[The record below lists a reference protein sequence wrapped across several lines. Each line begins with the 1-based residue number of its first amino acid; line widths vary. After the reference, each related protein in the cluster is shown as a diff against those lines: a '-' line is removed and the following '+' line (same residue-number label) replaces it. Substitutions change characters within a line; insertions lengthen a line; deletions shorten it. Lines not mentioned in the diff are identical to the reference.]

1 MEDFYFNRRFAL
13 KALLAGTA
21 APFIASS
28 HAFAASV
35 SCGDQIVRVA
45 GMAAPDTL
53 NPFATWSSF
62 WPTTF
67 TYDFLVGVDAQRH
80 PERLGFAKEWSV
92 DDKELSWTFKI
103 WPGMKWSDGK
113 HATAKDV
120 AFTYEY
126 LKNSIG
132 MPDELDVGWN
142 NTTGLE
148 QVESIEVVDE
158 TTLRIITKIPTRWP
172 LDNTIMIVPEHI
184 WSSVSYADARGTFRN
199 DPPLVGTGP
208 MIVSEFQQG
217 QFARLTPNAHFR
229 KGQPKTAG
237 LIFSFFPSADSIAQ
251 GLKSGT
257 LDYGMNLTAAQWA
270 DLSKDEAIVVGEGRT
285 EARNY
290 LAFNTASG
298 KGQGSTRAL
307 QDNAFRDA
315 IGYAIDQKMIVE
327 RAFRGHADPG
337 VGLVMPAASGYYTEL
352 EDIKRH
358 FDLEEAARRLDA
370 AGYEDSDGD
379 GVREDMD
386 GNPFQ
391 LELIT
396 GTGSGT
402 IETPMTAI
410 QLVAGWL
417 GQIGIPVSVTQ
428 LDPGGL
434 EARTASPDQGGG
446 KWDLLITGAW
456 LTPNAPDLLVL
467 GKRDNASNNAYWHNG
482 EFDRLASEVEGTTE
496 IKKIQALVDKAE
508 RLIYQEAPYIM
519 LAYPFM
525 LDARRKDC
533 FEGWGTED
541 MFSMWSYFPLDR
553 LKAV

>member
-1 MEDFYFNRRFAL
+1 MEDFNLDRRSVL

-35 SCGDQIVRVA
+35 SCSDQIVRVA
-45 GMAAPDTL
+45 GLAAPDTM

-67 TYDFLVGVDAQRH
+67 TYDFLVGFDAQRH
-80 PERLGFAKEWSV
+80 PDRLGFAKEWSI
-92 DDKELSWTFKI
+92 DDKELTWTFTI

-113 HATAKDV
+113 PATAKDV

-126 LKNSIG
+126 LKKSIG
-132 MPDELDVGWN
+132 TPNELNVGWN
-142 NTTGLE
+142 NTSGLA

-158 TTLRIITKIPTRWP
+158 TTLKITTKKPTRWP
-172 LDNTIMIVPEHI
+172 VDNTIMIVPEHI
-184 WSSVSYADARGTFRN
+184 WSSVSYADARSTFRN

-229 KGQPKTAG
+229 TGQPKIAG

-251 GLKSGT
+251 GLKSGN
-257 LDYGMNLTAAQWA
+257 LDYGMNLTAAQWS
-270 DLSKDEAIVVGEGRT
+270 DLSKDEAIVVGKQRT

-298 KGQGSTRAL
+298 KGAGSTKAL
-307 QDNAFRDA
+307 QDKGFRDA
-315 IGYAIDQKMIVE
+315 IGYAIDQKMIAE
-327 RAFRGHADPG
+327 RAFRGNADPG
-337 VGLVMPAASGYYTEL
+337 VGLVMPSATSYYSEL

-370 AGYEDSDGD
+370 AGYKDADGD
-379 GVREDMD
+379 GVREDKD
-386 GNPFQ
+386 GNAFQ

-396 GTGSGT
+396 GTSSGT
-402 IETPMTAI
+402 IETPMAAV

-434 EARTASPDQGGG
+434 DARTASPDQGGG
-446 KWDLLITGAW
+446 KWDLLICGGW
-456 LTPNAPDLLVL
+456 LSLSAPDLLAL
-467 GKRDNASNNAYWHNG
+467 GRSDQNRAYWQSS
-482 EFDRLASEVEGTTE
+482 EFDQLISEVEGTAD
-496 IKKIQALVDKAE
+496 IKKSQALVDKAV
-508 RLIYQEAPYIM
+508 RLIYQEAPFIM
-519 LAYPFM
+519 LAYPMM
-525 LDARRKDC
+525 LEARRKDC
-533 FEGWGTED
+533 FQGWGTED
-541 MFSMWSYFPLDR
+541 MLAMWSYFPFDR
-553 LKAV
+553 LKAM

>member
-1 MEDFYFNRRFAL
+1 MQDFYFNRRFVL

-35 SCGDQIVRVA
+35 SCSDQIVRVA
-45 GMAAPDTL
+45 GIAAPDTM

-67 TYDFLVGVDAQRH
+67 TYDFLVGFDAQRH
-80 PERLGFAKEWSV
+80 HPDRPGFAKEWSV
-92 DDKELSWTFKI
+92 DDEELTWTFKI
-103 WPGMKWSDGK
+103 WPRMKWSDGK
-113 HATAKDV
+113 PATAKDV

-132 MPDELDVGWN
+132 TPNELNTGWN
-142 NTTGLE
+142 DTTGLE

-158 TTLRIITKIPTRWP
+158 TTLRITTKRPTRWP
-172 LDNTIMIVPEHI
+172 VDNTIMIVPEHI
-184 WSSVSYADARGTFRN
+184 WSSVSYADARSTFHN

-229 KGQPKTAG
+229 TGQPKIAG

-251 GLKSGT
+251 GLKGGN
-257 LDYGMNLTAAQWA
+257 LDYGMNLTAAQWS
-270 DLSKDEAIVVGEGRT
+270 DLSKDEAIVVGQQRT

-298 KGQGSTRAL
+298 EGAGSTKAL
-307 QDNAFRDA
+307 QDKAFRDA
-315 IGYAIDQKMIVE
+315 IGYAIDQKMIAE
-327 RAFRGHADPG
+327 RAFRGHADVG
-337 VGLVMPAASGYYTEL
+337 VGLVMPSASDYYSGL

-370 AGYEDSDGD
+370 AGYKDSDGD
-379 GVREDMD
+379 GVREDKD
-386 GNPFQ
+386 GNSFQ

-396 GTGSGT
+396 GTTSGS
-402 IETPMTAI
+402 IETPMAAV

-428 LDPGGL
+428 LDPGAL
-434 EARTASPDQGGG
+434 DARTALPGQGGG
-446 KWDLLITGAW
+446 KWDLLVGGAW
-456 LTPNAPDLLVL
+456 LTPSAPDLLVM
-467 GKRDNASNNAYWHNG
+467 GKSGRFNKSYWQNG
-482 EFDRLASEVEGTTE
+482 EFDQLISEVEGTAD
-496 IKKIQALVDKAE
+496 IKKSRALVDKAE
-508 RLIYQEAPYIM
+508 RLIYQEAPYII

-533 FEGWGTED
+533 FQGWGTED
-541 MFSMWSYFPLDR
+541 MFSMWSYFPFDR
-553 LKAV
+553 LKAM